1 MDIQATEAAQA
12 LGYADMTDDFDARAA
27 VAAALFSYGFPEEGD
42 RVLDGLVQVCV
53 RRPWMEAA
61 LLPLL
66 VSAGRNAKATALA
79 RRLGKAAGGDWE
91 CWSSVAR
98 TLADAGLREAA
109 VQAAIRALE
118 TFALGQSPDAQHGLP
133 SWVALRD
140 LTVRLRGLLAE
151 AAGLPGLRAL
161 VGQAEMIENDDERC
175 LALSRL
181 AGELADLRERQ
192 LAGDVSST
200 ALALV
205 AESGALFWVTEG
217 TLAAAA
223 EPLVKLGDRERLLLL
238 VDIVRAIDRQGLRG
252 ICAVECVEALLK
264 AGLVEA
270 GVALLRDGA
279 ADMRASATRPAR
291 RCAERW

>member
-98 TLADAGLREAA
+98 TLADA
-109 VQAAIRALE
+109 
-118 TFALGQSPDAQHGLP
+118 
-133 SWVALRD
+133 
-140 LTVRLRGLLAE
+140 
-151 AAGLPGLRAL
+151 
-161 VGQAEMIENDDERC
+161 
-175 LALSRL
+175 
-181 AGELADLRERQ
+181 
-192 LAGDVSST
+192 
-200 ALALV
+200 
-205 AESGALFWVTEG
+205 
-217 TLAAAA
+217 A
-223 EPLVKLGDRERLLLL
+223 EPVVTLGARERLLLL

-270 GVALLRDGA
+270 GVALLRDGG